1 MKKVLE
7 LADDYLWDIR
17 WNFTKFCIRVDD
29 IFSLFGKYPGYAIE
43 STTKGNLPVMLWEE
57 IDTYMVITSQTA
69 ENMDIGKEYFIIP
82 EEDGQWYPEHPSEY
96 SCSENRKI

>member
-43 STTKGNLPVMLWEE
+43 STTKGNLPVAYWTELPGDDELVLVA
-57 IDTYMVITSQTA
+57 DKP
-69 ENMDIGKEYFIIP
+69 ENFGVLKQYYVFWDEDKWVSDKPTEYQGI
-82 EEDGQWYPEHPSEY
+82 
-96 SCSENRKI
+96 KIN